1 MFSTF
6 VGLGRFISCQRPDY
20 TIGRK
25 NWVLI
30 NFVCGAEAI
39 AEGYEA
45 SDVSILKCKQHILQ
59 RMCCFIMSKYKKYRT
74 KN

>member
-20 TIGRK
+20 TIVRK

-30 NFVCGAEAI
+30 NSVCGVEAI

-45 SDVSILKCKQHILQ
+45 SDASILKC
-59 RMCCFIMSKYKKYRT
+59 
-74 KN
+74 